1 MELVQLHRI
10 ILMGGE
16 IDLFVGRYGGGG
28 GGGVNY
34 H

>member
-16 IDLFVGRYGGGG
+16 IDLFVGRYGG
-28 GGGVNY
+28 VNY

>member
-16 IDLFVGRYGGGG
+16 IDLFVGRYGGG
-28 GGGVNY
+28 VNY

>member
-28 GGGVNY
+28 GG
-34 H
+34 

>member
-28 GGGVNY
+28 VNY

>member
-16 IDLFVGRYGGGG
+16 IDLFVGRYGE
-28 GGGVNY
+28 GGVNY

>member
-16 IDLFVGRYGGGG
+16 IDLFVGRYEGGGRG
-28 GGGVNY
+28 G
-34 H
+34 

>member
-16 IDLFVGRYGGGG
+16 IDLFVGRYGGLTTIEL
-28 GGGVNY
+28 
-34 H
+34 